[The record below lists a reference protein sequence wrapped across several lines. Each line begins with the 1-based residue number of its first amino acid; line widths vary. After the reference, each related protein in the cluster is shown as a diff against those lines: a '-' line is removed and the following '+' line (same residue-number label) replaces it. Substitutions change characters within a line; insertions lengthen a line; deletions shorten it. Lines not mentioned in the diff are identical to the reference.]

1 MSSSMMRLCNWE
13 DTHQQHGSFRTDA
26 AVDGFSTRVQRRVR
40 TGAGPQTRSRREDQR
55 AWTLIDLRTREMRAV
70 PHAARTDT
78 TNTHTLLHL
87 TVLAWVLITVDSNCF
102 SLRLKKYTTCFH
114 SVNRESTVVLFGG
127 HTEVTLFALSFRKKE
142 SEERSM

>member
-1 MSSSMMRLCNWE
+1 
-13 DTHQQHGSFRTDA
+13 
-26 AVDGFSTRVQRRVR
+26 
-40 TGAGPQTRSRREDQR
+40 
-55 AWTLIDLRTREMRAV
+55 MRAV

-78 TNTHTLLHL
+78 TNTHTHTLLHL

-114 SVNRESTVVLFGG
+114 SVNRESTVVLFRG
-127 HTEVTLFALSFRKKE
+127 HTEVTLFGRSFRKKE